1 MVSSMLRPDMS
12 LPDAL
17 AARARAASNNRLALD
32 VVGGMVVATAILVW
46 RPALW
51 LLPFAATICFAA
63 FGLWGIADREVG
75 RRASTDQDLLASAL
89 RFVRVVAAVV
99 GAVAALTLIFGALSV
114 LLGTWIS

>member
-1 MVSSMLRPDMS
+1 MVISMLRRDMS

-17 AARARAASNNRLALD
+17 AARARAASDKRLALD
-32 VVGGMVVATAILVW
+32 VVGGIFVVAALLIW

-51 LLPFAATICFAA
+51 LLPFAAAVCFAA

-75 RRASTDQDLLASAL
+75 KRASTDQDLLSSAL
-89 RFVRVVAAVV
+89 RYLRVVAAVV

-114 LLGTWIS
+114 MLGTWTS